1 MKNIKI
7 VISGAA
13 ETFHCTE
20 NISDLSYMV
29 GKILAEKEIVVLT
42 GATTGAPYWAA
53 MGAYKNNGFVIGIS
67 PAINEEEHIKNFN
80 QPTDYHHL
88 IFYTGLGFSLRN
100 VVLIRSGDGVI
111 FLCGRTGTLN
121 EFTIG
126 YEEQKPI
133 GILLNSGGEE
143 IVMRKIIEESQKPHH
158 NIVMDSNPKILV
170 EKLLNLIE
178 KEKNNDT

>member
-13 ETFHCTE
+13 ETFHCVE
-20 NISDLSYMV
+20 NITDLSYEI
-29 GKILAEKEIVVLT
+29 GKTLAENDVVVLT
-42 GATTGAPYWAA
+42 GATTGAPFWAA

-67 PAINEEEHIKNFN
+67 PAINEEDHIKNFN
-80 QPTDYHHL
+80 LPTDYHHL

-121 EFTIG
+121 EFTIS
-126 YEEQKPI
+126 YEEQKPM
-133 GILLNSGGEE
+133 GILVGSGGEE
-143 IVMRKIIEESQKPHH
+143 KAMRKIIEESNKPHDK
-158 NIVMDSNPKILV
+158 IVMDSNPRTLV
-170 EKLLNLIE
+170 EKLLKLIE
-178 KEKNNDT
+178 NK